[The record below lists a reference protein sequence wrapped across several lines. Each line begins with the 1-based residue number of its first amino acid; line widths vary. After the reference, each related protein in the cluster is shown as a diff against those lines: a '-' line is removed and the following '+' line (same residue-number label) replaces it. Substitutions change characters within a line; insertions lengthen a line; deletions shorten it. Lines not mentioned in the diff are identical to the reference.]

1 MQRNFYAKKIV
12 SYKIYYT
19 KKYFFW
25 IFGIPYTTGM
35 LIPVILL
42 RWSILTDD
50 YTIGVFFLISSL
62 FILHCAAYDLKK
74 WLYKKFG
81 KMYNGKIVEAERMF
95 GRGES
100 TYYFFIEFYKNKRK
114 LIRRTSGYM
123 GNPHIYL
130 ENEECHIYE
139 FMGKFIETDFNVSK

>member
-1 MQRNFYAKKIV
+1 
-12 SYKIYYT
+12 
-19 KKYFFW
+19 
-25 IFGIPYTTGM
+25 
-35 LIPVILL
+35 
-42 RWSILTDD
+42 
-50 YTIGVFFLISSL
+50 
-62 FILHCAAYDLKK
+62 
-74 WLYKKFG
+74 
-81 KMYNGKIVEAERMF
+81 MYNGKIVEAERMF

-139 FMGKFIETDFNVSK
+139 FMGKFIETDFNVSKQFPENDDKLLNIKIKEHKMFMPKGNKYV